1 MPLQEVSGGGPGDHE
16 AGAEVTPGHSAQ
28 RSCFF
33 FSHEGQKLCP
43 RQEKATRTLAWR
55 CLNCYHT
62 AINPGPTRRNKGA
75 TSRPSPRAIPRP
87 LLCLVRPVGG
97 QPHRR
102 RELRICRSHVRIV
115 QGAPTYRRACLWW
128 YHRGTT
134 AASVPPP
141 ETRTN
146 TVCAPVRRDAALSTH
161 RRSSLSVSSSNW
173 EIFGGHAGS
182 LLVEPGIPSTRHEAS
197 ASIRPA
203 VSPPSETPPVHSTAG
218 QGTMAAPDVRSVASP
233 VLSRASPR
241 CRRCPIR
248 TRRPR
253 YRRSRLDR

>member
-1 MPLQEVSGGGPGDHE
+1 MHRARITVEGRVLSRSAGGPTSAVALSTDCDNSASRAAPPGPMYAVPDLTTSKPPWACTSGKAVRQSSARGSTAGSEMMLLPTRMFSFRSASTFPRFAVLIQIDSRQISGVLHRRGNPCAFTWHLCRRSIASFVLCLQRRVGVPPATAVPME
-16 AGAEVTPGHSAQ
+16 AGA
-28 RSCFF
+28 
-33 FSHEGQKLCP
+33 
-43 RQEKATRTLAWR
+43 
-55 CLNCYHT
+55 
-62 AINPGPTRRNKGA
+62 
-75 TSRPSPRAIPRP
+75 
-87 LLCLVRPVGG
+87 
-97 QPHRR
+97 
-102 RELRICRSHVRIV
+102 
-115 QGAPTYRRACLWW
+115 
-128 YHRGTT
+128 
-134 AASVPPP
+134 AA
-141 ETRTN
+141 R
-146 TVCAPVRRDAALSTH
+146 L
-161 RRSSLSVSSSNW
+161 SNW
-173 EIFGGHAGS
+173 EIFGRHAGS